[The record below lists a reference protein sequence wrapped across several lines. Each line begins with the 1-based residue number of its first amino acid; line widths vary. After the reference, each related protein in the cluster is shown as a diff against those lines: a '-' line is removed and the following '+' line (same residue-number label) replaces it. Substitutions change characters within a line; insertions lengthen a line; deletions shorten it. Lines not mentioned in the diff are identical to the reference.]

1 MGPRCNIR
9 VESQE
14 STFHV
19 ACKFRIVF
27 PPSQKMLLTFQF
39 RFFGALAMGYLSRRR
54 SSCALKQHHVFLPAV
69 LKSRSPATECDFNLH
84 KSNSTYITDLD
95 VSRAN
100 LSGLLFAP
108 ILLNYRNSIHCNLI
122 VSAVACIFH
131 REIKPYQPYEIW
143 TKVAS
148 WDDKWIYMVSHFVA
162 SSKHL
167 PIRYVM
173 HGDGSINS
181 KNMEKLAPPEDERH
195 KNVFASAV
203 TRMVFKR
210 GRLTVPPQRSLEIC
224 GILSTESPIA
234 SSHITNRVKATESI
248 IDCPEWTPEEIE
260 FTRSAN
266 LSIVRLERGWDAVR
280 GLFRQEQSALTEY
293 SDFMW

>member
-1 MGPRCNIR
+1 MVPRSDIR
-9 VESQE
+9 VDSQE
-14 STFHV
+14 FTFHV
-19 ACKFRIVF
+19 ACKFQTAF
-27 PPSQKMLLTFQF
+27 PSCQEMLLTFQL

-54 SSCALKQHHVFLPAV
+54 SSCVLKQHHVFLPAV

-100 LSGLLFAP
+100 LSGFLFAP
-108 ILLNYRNSIHCNLI
+108 ILLNYRDATHCNLI
-122 VSAVACIFH
+122 VSAVACTFH
-131 REIKPYQPYEIW
+131 REIKPYQSYEVW

-148 WDDKWIYMVSHFVA
+148 WDNKWIYMVSHFVA

-167 PIRYVM
+167 PMRYVM

-181 KNMEKLAPPEDERH
+181 NKMQSLAPPKDELH

-210 GRLTVPPQRSLEIC
+210 GRLTVPPQRGLEIC
-224 GILSTESPIA
+224 GILSTESTIA
-234 SSHITNRVKATESI
+234 SSHISKKVKATEST
-248 IDCPEWTPEEIE
+248 IDCPEWTTEEIE
-260 FTRSAN
+260 HTRSAN

-280 GLFRQEQSALTEY
+280 GLFRQEQFALTEY
-293 SDFMW
+293 NDFMW